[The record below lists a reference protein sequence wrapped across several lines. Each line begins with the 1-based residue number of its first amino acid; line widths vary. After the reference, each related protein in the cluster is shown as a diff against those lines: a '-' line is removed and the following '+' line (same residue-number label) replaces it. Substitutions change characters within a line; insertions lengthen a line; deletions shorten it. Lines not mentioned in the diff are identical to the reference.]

1 MARRADLGPELQR
14 IGAADGAERDERA
27 AHGWRR
33 ACPPTDVQ
41 ITARDDEAR
50 RRASSVGTVGSAA
63 LLKTESAGSTA
74 PGRRARSAKSHEKE
88 PTHEPRG
95 EGFAEAHGERE
106 SRVLQNSL
114 KDARA
119 LPKRSPTFTDV
130 SSAARAARARLDA
143 PARAGPSTPSK
154 KRGKDAVAVARVTDS
169 SRKAANKQ
177 KATPRD
183 VGGRRLNFV
192 RDEEDDEFV
201 PVATHR
207 LVGYAEKGQRV
218 LDADVAAVFAFVDR
232 ACDAPD
238 DLESNHKY
246 GPKSG
251 ASYEERLISAYVHG
265 LVPAP
270 DDAQR
275 RKLKKLVTQRRW
287 AEAAA
292 FAAAAN

>member
-1 MARRADLGPELQR
+1 MASAKP
-14 IGAADGAERDERA
+14 
-27 AHGWRR
+27 
-33 ACPPTDVQ
+33 
-41 ITARDDEAR
+41 
-50 RRASSVGTVGSAA
+50 ASS
-63 LLKTESAGSTA
+63 K
-74 PGRRARSAKSHEKE
+74 PPQRRARSPETLSDVYGRFQRRA
-88 PTHEPRG
+88 R
-95 EGFAEAHGERE
+95 R
-106 SRVLQNSL
+106 
-114 KDARA
+114 ARA
-119 LPKRSPTFTDV
+119 PR
-130 SSAARAARARLDA
+130 R

-218 LDADVAAVFAFVDR
+218 LDDDVAAVFAFVDR
-232 ACDAPD
+232 VCDAPD

>member
-1 MARRADLGPELQR
+1 MPKPMA
-14 IGAADGAERDERA
+14 
-27 AHGWRR
+27 
-33 ACPPTDVQ
+33 
-41 ITARDDEAR
+41 
-50 RRASSVGTVGSAA
+50 S
-63 LLKTESAGSTA
+63 
-74 PGRRARSAKSHEKE
+74 
-88 PTHEPRG
+88 
-95 EGFAEAHGERE
+95 
-106 SRVLQNSL
+106 
-114 KDARA
+114 
-119 LPKRSPTFTDV
+119 
-130 SSAARAARARLDA
+130 
-143 PARAGPSTPSK
+143 PSTPSK

-218 LDADVAAVFAFVDR
+218 LDEDVAAVFAFVDR
-232 ACDAPD
+232 VCDAPD

-265 LVPAP
+265 LVAAP